1 MNGIIN
7 FFKDLFFEEYEVTIW
22 FKVKQNEFKRE
33 STKKVF
39 YFKTIT
45 KSTQTHFVG
54 KTHAGEEIVIKT
66 TEPFDYC
73 IRKIH

>member
-1 MNGIIN
+1 MNAIIN
-7 FFKDLFFEEYEVTIW
+7 FLKDLFFEEYKVTIW
-22 FKVKQNEFKRE
+22 FKVKENQFKRE

-39 YFKTIT
+39 YFKSIT

-54 KTHAGEEIVIKT
+54 KTHCGETIEIKT

-73 IRKIH
+73 IEKIH